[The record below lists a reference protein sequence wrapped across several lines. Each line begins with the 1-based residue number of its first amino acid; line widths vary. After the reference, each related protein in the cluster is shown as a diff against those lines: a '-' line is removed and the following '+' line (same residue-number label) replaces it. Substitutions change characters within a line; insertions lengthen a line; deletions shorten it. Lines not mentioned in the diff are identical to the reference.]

1 MKPDSTKT
9 VEAVIQDVL
18 QVKAGHNEK
27 PSSGNAEGAIQ
38 RFEQAKAAF
47 AEKKRA
53 LDEIESSIAR
63 CAQEKETANSEI
75 KENEES
81 WRSRFRKSR
90 GVMTDELKNAHSQR
104 AVQQGLVKEFDD
116 LIEELNVEKQSAMLH
131 CANAGGALIS
141 AHRSALN
148 AYADTQWRMAINNL
162 SPALVRAVKLK
173 LLALST
179 VSYQETQSGHYVE
192 PAKIV
197 SADIGKALV
206 GAASIG
212 QFNMDAEPM
221 LEKIGMHSPALPG
234 VDMALLQ
241 SPIKRQLLAQKL
253 SKRVD
258 SNKE

>member
-1 MKPDSTKT
+1 
-9 VEAVIQDVL
+9 
-18 QVKAGHNEK
+18 
-27 PSSGNAEGAIQ
+27 
-38 RFEQAKAAF
+38 
-47 AEKKRA
+47 
-53 LDEIESSIAR
+53 
-63 CAQEKETANSEI
+63 
-75 KENEES
+75 
-81 WRSRFRKSR
+81 
-90 GVMTDELKNAHSQR
+90 MTDELKNAHSQR

-116 LIEELNVEKQSAMLH
+116 LIEELSVEKQSAMLH

-141 AHRSALN
+141 AHRRALN

-192 PAKIV
+192 PGKII
-197 SADIGKALV
+197 SAEIGNALV
-206 GAASIG
+206 GAAHIG
-212 QFNMDAEPM
+212 QFNMDAEPV

-234 VDMALLQ
+234 VDMGLLQ

-253 SKRVD
+253 SQRID

>member
-9 VEAVIQDVL
+9 VEAVIQDFL

-27 PSSGNAEGAIQ
+27 PTSGNAEGAFQ
-38 RFEQAKAAF
+38 HFEQAKAAF
-47 AEKKRA
+47 AQEKQA

-116 LIEELNVEKQSAMLH
+116 LIEELSVEKESAMLH
-131 CANAGGALIS
+131 CANAGDALIS

-148 AYADTQWRMAINNL
+148 AYADHQWRLAINNL

-173 LLALST
+173 LLALSN

-192 PAKIV
+192 PAKII
-197 SADIGKALV
+197 SAEIGKALIV
-206 GAASIG
+206 AARIG
-212 QFNMDAEPM
+212 QLNMDAEPV
-221 LEKIGMHSPALPG
+221 LEKIGTHSPALPG
-234 VDMALLQ
+234 VDVALLQ
-241 SPIKRQLLAQKL
+241 SPIKRQLLARKL
-253 SKRVD
+253 TERAASK
-258 SNKE
+258 KE